1 MSTVTEAAGRRTG
14 TARRRTGG
22 ATTGPSI
29 PAGRRP
35 VDWSGPGFV
44 IPFVVLGLIFFVW
57 PVISGFVLS
66 FTNHSL
72 TGLGNTFA
80 GLSNYGEAL
89 TDPQVWETFGQTVM
103 FTVIS
108 TIPLVLI
115 GLIMALLVNTGVWGQ
130 WFWRLSFFASY
141 LLPSAVVASVFV
153 WIFAS
158 DIGLADSWTA
168 ALGMDPVGWLTKES
182 TALWTIAGVT
192 VWWTVGFNF
201 LLFSSA
207 LQGIPLAMY
216 EASMFDGAGAWRR
229 LFSITLPQLKSITG
243 VIVALQLLASLKVFD
258 QIYMMTAGGPNG
270 STRSILEYI
279 YDTGFTNYRMGY
291 ASAISYVFFAIILIL
306 SLFTYLPGR
315 RGQR

>member
-29 PAGRRP
+29 PTGRRP
-35 VDWSGPGFV
+35 VDWSGPAFV

-115 GLIMALLVNTGVWGQ
+115 GRIMALLVNTGVWGQ

-216 EASMFDGAGAWRR
+216 EASMLDGAGAWRR